1 MRNRVRSIGEHLG
14 RPLIIIIG
22 VLAGMAA
29 VDAVLVFLFLLFSPL
44 FAAVQNPYIGLMV
57 VALPVVA
64 LIGGTVAWAAYLVL
78 QENAPVSDVERGHQ
92 RA

>member
-22 VLAGMAA
+22 VLGGIAA
-29 VDAVLVFLFLLFSPL
+29 LDAVLVFLFLLVGPL

-78 QENAPVSDVERGHQ
+78 QDGAPVSEAEQGHQ
-92 RA
+92 GA